1 MTDQE
6 KLLRIKSLLEDLL
19 FTSVNLTERQIDDI
33 KQIMDIIKE

>member
-19 FTSVNLTERQIDDI
+19 FTSVNLTGRQIDDI
-33 KQIMDIIKE
+33 KQIMDIVKE

>member
-33 KQIMDIIKE
+33 KLIMDIVEE